1 MNKKNTDDSNNKR
14 LESLKRQAE
23 EFKQKKLQIR
33 NDLLNKVKIQTK
45 KIYSNIKLS
54 FIFYFIW
61 AKRMVNQLLLKT
73 IKSHLTTR
81 AVAKKTLVSTYLSA
95 SNSIYL

>member
-45 KIYSNIKLS
+45 KIYD
-54 FIFYFIW
+54 
-61 AKRMVNQLLLKT
+61 
-73 IKSHLTTR
+73 LTTR

>member
-45 KIYSNIKLS
+45 KSIQILNFHL
-54 FIFYFIW
+54 YFILFGQKGW
-61 AKRMVNQLLLKT
+61 
-73 IKSHLTTR
+73 
-81 AVAKKTLVSTYLSA
+81 STSC
-95 SNSIYL
+95 S